1 MIAAGFVILV
11 FAVWA
16 FINLAVNIYVTYKT
30 THFFVSKTQAFVSK
44 SWDLFILLL
53 LITADSVVIGF
64 IVRGIYESC

>member
-53 LITADSVVIGF
+53 ITADSVVIGF

>member
-44 SWDLFILLL
+44 SWDLFILFGLYAL
-53 LITADSVVIGF
+53 ENVF
-64 IVRGIYESC
+64 